1 MKQKKWMWRAAA
13 AVVLL
18 AVFINC
24 LTPPS
29 IQKKISRALALDVS
43 AGTVLVQS
51 ESHGGFHGDGMTY
64 AALSFEDD
72 RVQSKIAENGGW
84 KALPLSENLARL
96 VRGLPTEELDS
107 KSRILGVRNGYYC
120 FLDRQADRTD
130 RHDDTDV
137 LNRYSF
143 NFTIAVY
150 DADADILYYVVLDT

>member
-1 MKQKKWMWRAAA
+1 MKQKKWMWRAAV

-43 AGTVLVQS
+43 AGTVLAQS

-64 AALSFEDD
+64 VALYFEND

>member
-1 MKQKKWMWRAAA
+1 MKQKKWMWRAAV

-43 AGTVLVQS
+43 AGTVLAQS

-64 AALSFEDD
+64 VALSFEND